1 MFSFPMIIVLA
12 YCADII
18 QFCIIEF
25 EKVPD
30 NWLDMLLIR
39 LLPSNKADNPTAY
52 QLVAGT
58 LRLII
63 PLVQQPLASLI
74 HEILIAPK
82 TNFQERSLEIAEEI
96 YPLIYELHL
105 ISPPLLHHI
114 LPDLTTLL
122 KIDEDEIR
130 AKIVKLLCKIYVSDV
145 LGGNNTNYIDS
156 FPKDFKEFT
165 SRINDRSSVIRNE
178 MVEAIIII
186 MSKKPDVKATLETL
200 ITSKLRDPQE
210 EIRCHCLSK
219 LLESAQNNLLT
230 LSVDTIAEIK
240 DRVKDKKHEV
250 RRVALTGLLKLYYR
264 YLSSQLPCFSSTMG
278 SKDGKGNL
286 DSLTANIS
294 DEVLER
300 LSDVPSVVLKCW
312 GYPDLPTRQLV
323 IHGLQEF
330 ILPRSSPLIEDRVN
344 ANNNDKKSKGGQ
356 QVSEKEADSLI
367 SDIRTSALVF
377 LFRNMQDESDRNS
390 FSAIL
395 NFKSKIS
402 DEISHF
408 LFLKKGNKT
417 INGFSG
423 SSVDESHFSS
433 SNETK
438 KEGVDDSEKIGEI
451 RQSLYNLTLSIPIQ
465 DKKHSAFDKLISN
478 K

>member
-1 MFSFPMIIVLA
+1 VLA

-18 QFCIIEF
+18 QFCIIEY
-25 EKVPD
+25 ESVPD
-30 NWLDMLLIR
+30 NWLDLLLVR
-39 LLPSNKADNPTAY
+39 LLPSNKSDNPTAY

-63 PLVQQPLASLI
+63 PLIQRPLTELI
-74 HEILIAPK
+74 HHILMNPK
-82 TNFQERSLEIAEEI
+82 KNFEERSLEIAEEI

-105 ISPPLLHHI
+105 ISPTLFHHI
-114 LPDLTTLL
+114 LPDLTKLL

-130 AKIVKLLCKIYVSDV
+130 AKIVKLLCKIYISDV

-156 FPKDFKEFT
+156 FPKDFKEFST
-165 SRINDRSSVIRNE
+165 RVNDRSPAIRNE
-178 MVEAIIII
+178 MVETVIVI
-186 MSKKPDVKATLETL
+186 MSKKPDVKPTLESL

-219 LLESAQNNLLT
+219 LLESAQSNLLT
-230 LSVDTIAEIK
+230 LSPNTIEEIK
-240 DRVKDKKHEV
+240 ERVKDKKPEV
-250 RRVALTGLLKLYYR
+250 RRLALTGLLKLYYR
-264 YLSSQLPCFSSTMG
+264 YISSQLPSFSSVMA
-278 SKDGKGNL
+278 SKDGRGSI

-294 DEVLER
+294 PEVLQR
-300 LSDVPSVVLKCW
+300 LADVPSVVLKCW

-330 ILPRSSPLIEDRVN
+330 VLPRSCSVIEDRINVN
-344 ANNNDKKSKGGQ
+344 SNKKSKGGQ
-356 QVSEKEADSLI
+356 QLSEKEVDSLI
-367 SDIRTSALVF
+367 SDVRTSALVF
-377 LFRNMQDESDRNS
+377 LFRNMRDESDRNS

-395 NFKSKIS
+395 NFKAKIS

-408 LFLKKGNKT
+408 LSLKKGNGHGN
-417 INGFSG
+417 IMNGFSG
-423 SSVDESHFSS
+423 GSTDVSRSSASS
-433 SNETK
+433 SNEAK
-438 KEGVDDSEKIGEI
+438 KEADADSEKIGEI
-451 RQSLYNLTLSIPIQ
+451 RQSLYNLTLAIPIQ